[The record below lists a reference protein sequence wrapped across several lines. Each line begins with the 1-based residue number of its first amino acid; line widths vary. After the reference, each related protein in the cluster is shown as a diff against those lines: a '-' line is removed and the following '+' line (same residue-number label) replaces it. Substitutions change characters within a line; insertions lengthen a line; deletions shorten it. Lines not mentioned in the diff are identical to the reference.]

1 MKTCILINVKF
12 SLFKAWFTSLYC
24 LSCWCSYVSWYVIRV
39 LLHQPNTRKNGPS
52 GEVPRIQQ
60 QFFYCWKPVNLR
72 NWSEKLTYVH
82 IIRYVSI
89 CNKMYPAAW
98 TCQPSLSSHPQFIM
112 YLSCIMRVNRRQ
124 SWFAN
129 RRLNNWMPTKLPKRE
144 TRISSH
150 STHE

>member
-52 GEVPRIQQ
+52 GEVARIQQ

-72 NWSEKLTYVH
+72 NWSEIPDMYTLSGTYP
-82 IIRYVSI
+82 YVI
-89 CNKMYPAAW
+89 K
-98 TCQPSLSSHPQFIM
+98 
-112 YLSCIMRVNRRQ
+112 CIQQREPVNLVFPPTPNLLCTYRVMCVNRRQ